1 MDLFSY
7 NKERQLKIK
16 APLAERMRPKSLE
29 DYVGQRHLIKEG
41 MPLFRLIKSDRIQ
54 SMIFYGPPGT
64 GKTSLAMVIANST
77 NMKFSKISA
86 VTSGIADIRE
96 VIKKA
101 EENLS
106 HFSLRTILFIDEIH
120 RFNKSQQDAL
130 LPYVEN
136 GTLILIGATTENPYF
151 EVNKAL
157 LSRCQIMELHPIDK
171 EDLSN
176 LLDRAL
182 TSSEGFKNLNI
193 DISNEAKSYLINAS
207 GGDARYM
214 LNGLEIAVLST
225 DPTGDKIIIGME
237 ELVNSIQKKFG
248 IYDKNG
254 DNHYDTISAFIK
266 SIRGSDPDS
275 AILYLAI
282 MLNSGEDIKFI
293 ARRLVVLASEDIG
306 LADPNAL
313 TIATSCMQAINFVG
327 MPEARIILAEAVIY
341 LATAAKSNTSY
352 LAIDE
357 ALNFVKN
364 EEIGSIPLHLRD
376 SHYQGSRELGV
387 VGYKYPHDYPGAF
400 VLQNYWPNGINKESF
415 YKPKSLGYEKNIKS
429 RLEDMYEN
437 HKKAQED
444 DKRD

>member
-16 APLAERMRPKSLE
+16 APLAERMRPKNLE
-29 DYVGQRHLIKEG
+29 EYIGQRHLIREG
-41 MPLFRLIKSDRIQ
+41 MPLYRLIKSDRIQ

-77 NMKFSKISA
+77 NMKFSKLSA
-86 VTSGIADIRE
+86 VTSGIGDIRN

-101 EENLS
+101 EENLA

-157 LSRCQIMELHPIDK
+157 LSRCQIMELHPLDK
-171 EDLSN
+171 EDLAL
-176 LLDRAL
+176 LLDRSL
-182 TSSEGFKNLNI
+182 NSPEGFKNFDI
-193 DISNEAKSYLINAS
+193 DISNEAKSYLLAAS
-207 GGDARYM
+207 AGDARYM

-225 DPTGDKIIIGME
+225 DPIEGKTTIGME
-237 ELVNSIQKKFG
+237 EIVNSIQKKVG
-248 IYDKNG
+248 LYDKNG
-254 DNHYDTISAFIK
+254 DNHYNTISAFIK
-266 SIRGSDPDS
+266 SIRGSDPNS

-282 MLNSGEDIKFI
+282 MLNSGEDIRFI

-306 LADPNAL
+306 MADPNAL
-313 TIATSCMQAINFVG
+313 NIATSCMQAINFVG

-341 LATAAKSNTSY
+341 LATAPKSNTSY

-357 ALNFVKN
+357 AMNFVKN

-376 SHYQGSRELGV
+376 SHYQGSRSLGV
-387 VGYKYPHDYPGAF
+387 VGYKYPHDYDGGF

-415 YKPKSLGYEKNIKS
+415 YRPKSLGYEKTIKD
-429 RLEDMYEN
+429 RLEGLYKN
-437 HKKAQED
+437 SNKVKED
-444 DKRD
+444 DNGE